1 MAVAGGSTTGT
12 RRIPGSR
19 SLLTLAALGV
29 ALAAADTYV
38 VVLAMT
44 VMGGFI
50 VTLSF
55 GDRIFARTTRNTR
68 K

>member
-38 VVLAMT
+38 VVLALPDMMT
-44 VMGGFI
+44 GVG
-50 VTLSF
+50 LSI
-55 GDRIFARTTRNTR
+55 DDLQ
-68 K
+68 